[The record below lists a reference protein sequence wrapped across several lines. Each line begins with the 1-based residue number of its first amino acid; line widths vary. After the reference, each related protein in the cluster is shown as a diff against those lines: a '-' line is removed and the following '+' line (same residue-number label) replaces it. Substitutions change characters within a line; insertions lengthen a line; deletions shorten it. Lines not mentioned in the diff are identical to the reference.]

1 MTEISRQR
9 PFTFESVEYTDPRAV
24 ALRKVMDA
32 EMAERYQAADL
43 LEMDPV
49 IAKALH
55 VDVASI
61 ASTVLVLDADGTPIG
76 HAALRLHDGDWEVK
90 RVIIDRGQRQ
100 RGIGRAMLL
109 ELIRIASAGGA
120 QRLILQTGNKQPES
134 VALYTSL
141 GFEPIPPYEPYRTA
155 IPLSLCFAKSLV

>member
-1 MTEISRQR
+1 MIRTQR

-24 ALRKVMDA
+24 ALRAVMDV

-49 IAKALH
+49 IAKALY

-61 ASTVLVLDADGTPIG
+61 VSTVLVLDADSTPIG
-76 HAALRLHDGDWEVK
+76 HAALRLHEGDWEVK
-90 RVIIDRGQRQ
+90 RVIIDRAQRQ
-100 RGIGRAMLL
+100 RGIGRAMLE
-109 ELIRIASAGGA
+109 ELIRIASVGGA
-120 QRLILQTGNKQPES
+120 KRLILQTGDKQPES

-155 IPLSLCFAKSLV
+155 IPSSLCFAKSLV

>member
-1 MTEISRQR
+1 MTEIRRQS

-24 ALRKVMDA
+24 ALREVMDA

-43 LEMDPV
+43 LEMDPI
-49 IAKALH
+49 IAKALY
-55 VDVASI
+55 VDAASI
-61 ASTVLVLDADGTPIG
+61 TSTILVLDADGTPIG

-90 RVIIDRGQRQ
+90 RVIIDSGQRQ

-109 ELIRIASAGGA
+109 ELIRIATAGGA